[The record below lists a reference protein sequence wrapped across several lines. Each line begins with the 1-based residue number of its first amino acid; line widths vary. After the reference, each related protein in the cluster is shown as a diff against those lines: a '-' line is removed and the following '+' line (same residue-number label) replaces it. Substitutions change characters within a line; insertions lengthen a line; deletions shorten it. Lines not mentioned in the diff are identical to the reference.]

1 MCKFNWHIFS
11 KLIMDCREKFLKCPK
26 PLAIAATGLCWP
38 IRSNRW
44 SRRRT
49 PSTKFYSGRFHP
61 EIQSLWCPFREPLW
75 EKTLCSDGS
84 RPWAKVGGKGGE
96 WGWFC
101 FSYPAGFLSFCD
113 FVFFTHNKVGAL
125 KGPPICKLNNKI
137 RISCNCPQLAPRNC
151 MDYASILI
159 FQ

>member
-61 EIQSLWCPFREPLW
+61 EIQSLRCPFREPVW
-75 EKTLCSDGS
+75 PENSHCSGISRVEGGGGGRFCFGYSKYSKYEKLLKGAEQLVRKVLIWSD
-84 RPWAKVGGKGGE
+84 AKVQQITQF
-96 WGWFC
+96 WGVT
-101 FSYPAGFLSFCD
+101 SVAK
-113 FVFFTHNKVGAL
+113 FVLNDYDQEKVWVKPTHA
-125 KGPPICKLNNKI
+125 
-137 RISCNCPQLAPRNC
+137 
-151 MDYASILI
+151 Y
-159 FQ
+159 

>member
-75 EKTLCSDGS
+75 EKALCSDGS
-84 RPWAKVGGKGGE
+84 RPWAKVGGKGG
-96 WGWFC
+96 G
-101 FSYPAGFLSFCD
+101 SGGD
-113 FVFFTHNKVGAL
+113 FVLVTPPAFFPSVISSSL
-125 KGPPICKLNNKI
+125 LIIRWGPWRDLQYVNWTTKLG
-137 RISCNCPQLAPRNC
+137 SLAIVLN
-151 MDYASILI
+151 
-159 FQ
+159 